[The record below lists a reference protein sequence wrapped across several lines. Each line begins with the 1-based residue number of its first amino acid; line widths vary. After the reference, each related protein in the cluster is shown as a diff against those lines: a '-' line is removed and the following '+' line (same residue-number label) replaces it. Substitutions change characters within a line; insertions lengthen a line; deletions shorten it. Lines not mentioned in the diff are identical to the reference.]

1 MKKTYIT
8 GTGVWT
14 PPNVITNAELVASFN
29 EYVRRFNERNA
40 AAIER
45 GEIVSLQPSSVE
57 FIEKAS
63 GIKQRYV
70 IDKEGVLDPD
80 RMCPNIPARPND
92 QISIMAEIAVLA
104 AREAL
109 EAAGRTAAEVD
120 LVIVAC
126 ANFQRPY
133 PAIAIEVQHAL
144 GCGGYGYDMNVA
156 CSAGTFG
163 IEQAANALRSGQA
176 RCALVLGP
184 EITSGH
190 LAWRDRDCHFIF
202 GDVATAVVVEA
213 EPSGNQK
220 YLWEILGSRAATS
233 FSNNIRNNS
242 GFLDRCEDA
251 GDSGN
256 VLDKRDK
263 LFMQEGRKVFK
274 EVCPMAAEHI
284 STHLAEHGLK
294 PTDVRRFW
302 LHQANLAMNQFISR
316 RLLDRDATA
325 DEAPVVLDTFANTAS
340 AGSII
345 SFHQNQADLPSG
357 SSGIMCSFG
366 AGYSIGSH
374 VLRRV

>member
-1 MKKTYIT
+1 MNKTYIT
-8 GTGVWT
+8 GSGVWT
-14 PPNVITNAELVASFN
+14 PPNVITNEELVASFN
-29 EYVRRFNERNA
+29 EYVRRFNKKNG
-40 AAIER
+40 AAIDA
-45 GEIVSLQPSSVE
+45 GEIVALQPSSVE
-57 FIEKAS
+57 FIEKGS

-70 IDKEGVLDPD
+70 IDKAGVLDPD
-80 RMCPNIPARPND
+80 RMYPNIPARPNGE
-92 QISIMAEIAVLA
+92 ISIMAEIAVNA
-104 AREAL
+104 AKLAL

-133 PAIAIEVQHAL
+133 PALAIEVQHAL

-163 IEQAANALRSGQA
+163 IEQAANAIRSGQA

-190 LAWRDRDCHFIF
+190 LEWRDRDCHFIF
-202 GDVATAVVVEA
+202 GDVATAVVIEA
-213 EPSGNQK
+213 EPSGKQTH
-220 YLWEILGSRAATS
+220 LWEILGSRAATS

-242 GFLDRCEDA
+242 GFLDRCEADGRA
-251 GDSGN
+251 
-256 VLDKRDK
+256 DKRDK

-284 STHLAEHGLK
+284 STHLAEHGLAPK
-294 PTDVRRFW
+294 DVRRFW
-302 LHQANLAMNQFISR
+302 LHQANLSMNQFITR
-316 RLLDRDATA
+316 RLLDRDPTP
-325 DEAPVVLDTFANTAS
+325 DEAPIVLDKYANTAS

-345 SFHQNQADLPSG
+345 AFHQNQADLPSG
-357 SSGIMCSFG
+357 STGIICSFG

-374 VLRRV
+374 VLRRI

>member
-1 MKKTYIT
+1 MQKTYIT

-14 PPNVITNAELVASFN
+14 PPNVITNEELVASFN
-29 EYVRRFNERNA
+29 EYVRRFNERNS
-40 AAIER
+40 AAIVA
-45 GEIVSLQPSSVE
+45 GEVVALQPSSVE
-57 FIEKAS
+57 FIEKGS

-80 RMCPNIPARPND
+80 RMFPNIPARPNSEV
-92 QISIMAEIAVLA
+92 SIMAEIAA
-104 AREAL
+104 NAGRMAL
-109 EAAGRTAAEVD
+109 EAAGRQAAEVD

-133 PAIAIEVQHAL
+133 PALAIEVQHVL

-163 IEQAANALRSGQA
+163 IEQAANAIRSGQS

-190 LAWRDRDCHFIF
+190 LEWRDRDCHFIF

-213 EPSGNQK
+213 EPSGKQK
-220 YLWEILGSRAATS
+220 YLWEILGSRATTS

-242 GFLDRCEDA
+242 GFLDRCEVGGRA
-251 GDSGN
+251 
-256 VLDKRDK
+256 DKRDK

-284 STHLAEHGLK
+284 TSHLADHGLK
-294 PTDVRRFW
+294 PADVRRFW
-302 LHQANLAMNQFISR
+302 LHQANLSMNQFITR
-316 RLLDRDATA
+316 RLLDRDATL
-325 DEAPVVLDTFANTAS
+325 DEAPVVLDKYANTAS

-345 SFHQNQADLPSG
+345 AFHQNQADLPPG
-357 SSGIMCSFG
+357 TTGLICSFG

-374 VLRRV
+374 VLRRI